1 MPYYKYKAVNNDGVV
16 VRGTIEALDLE
27 AAEQSSVMTPLHILN
42 IKETSGSL
50 TVFLNRFRARQVQR
64 EALVEFANNLA
75 VMLRAGIPIVVAL
88 NDLADSA
95 EDPYL
100 KVVISRVRS
109 DISMGS
115 SFAAAVAIHPQIFPA
130 MFIRLVSV
138 GEETGNLDGS
148 LQEAAEHIQ
157 RVADL
162 SSALK
167 QAMIYPLFAF
177 VTTLGSLI
185 FWLVYVLPKIISL
198 FKEMGV
204 KIPAI
209 PRFLI
214 LMSAVTRQY
223 WLLLVILPFLLFF
236 CIRLVRRSERG
247 EYLLDQAMLKLPV
260 LQLILV
266 NKSLGIFTEQMRI
279 LIKSGLTID
288 RCFDLAGGVVGNRVY
303 KDAIGR
309 VKQEVLAGATISEAM
324 AIQQV
329 FPPMLL
335 RMVHVGEMSGT
346 LDEQFAFL
354 AAYYVKRLN
363 EVSQRLGKMLEPIMI
378 IFLGIM
384 FAVIILGLLLPIY
397 DLISHIG
404 RM

>member
-1 MPYYKYKAVNNDGVV
+1 MCI
-16 VRGTIEALDLE
+16 R
-27 AAEQSSVMTPLHILN
+27 
-42 IKETSGSL
+42 
-50 TVFLNRFRARQVQR
+50 
-64 EALVEFANNLA
+64 
-75 VMLRAGIPIVVAL
+75 
-88 NDLADSA
+88 DS
-95 EDPYL
+95 
-100 KVVISRVRS
+100 
-109 DISMGS
+109 ISMGS
-115 SFAAAVAIHPQIFPA
+115 SFGAAVAKHPQVFPA

-148 LQEAAEHIQ
+148 LEEAAIHIQ

-162 SSALK
+162 SSAMK
-167 QAMIYPLFAF
+167 QAMIYPMFAF

-185 FWLVYVLPKIISL
+185 FWLVYVLPKMTSL

-209 PRFLI
+209 TRFLI
-214 LMSAVTRQY
+214 LMSTFTRQY
-223 WLLLVILPFLLFF
+223 WLLLVIMPFLLFF
-236 CIRLVRRSERG
+236 GIRLVRRSERG
-247 EYLLDQAMLKLPV
+247 EYLLDKAMLKIPV

-266 NKSLGIFTEQMRI
+266 NKALGIFTEQMRI

-309 VKQEVLAGATISEAM
+309 VKQEVLAGATISESM

-346 LDEQFAFL
+346 LEEQFAFL

-363 EVSQRLGKMLEPIMI
+363 EVSARLGKMLEPIMI

-397 DLISHIG
+397 DLISNIG

>member
-1 MPYYKYKAVNNDGVV
+1 MPYYQYKALNNDGVV
-16 VRGTIEALDLE
+16 VRGTIEAIDQE
-27 AAEQSSVMTPLHILN
+27 AAEQSSVVTPLHILS
-42 IKETSGSL
+42 IKETNGSL
-50 TVFLNRFRARQVQR
+50 AIYLKRFRARQVKR

-75 VMLRAGIPIVVAL
+75 VMLRAGIPIVGAL
-88 NDLADSA
+88 SDLADSA
-95 EDPYL
+95 EDPYFFEVTSQI
-100 KVVISRVRS
+100 KS
-109 DISMGS
+109 DIAMGS
-115 SFAAAVAIHPQIFPA
+115 SLAAAVTKHPQIFPA

-148 LQEAAEHIQ
+148 LEEAAVHVQ

-162 SSALK
+162 SSAMK

-185 FWLVYVLPKIISL
+185 FWLVYVLPKITSL

-209 PRFLI
+209 TRFLI
-214 LMSAVTRQY
+214 MLSAFTRHY

-236 CIRLVRRSERG
+236 GIRLVRRSERG

-288 RCFDLAGGVVGNRVY
+288 RCFDLAGGVAGNRVY
-303 KDAIGR
+303 QDAIGR
-309 VKQEVLAGATISEAM
+309 VKQEVLAGATISESM
-324 AIQQV
+324 ALQGV

-335 RMVHVGEMSGT
+335 RMVHVGETSGT

-363 EVSQRLGKMLEPIMI
+363 EVSQRLGKLLEPIMI

-397 DLISHIG
+397 DLISNIG

>member
-1 MPYYKYKAVNNDGVV
+1 MPYYQYKALNNDGAV
-16 VRGTIEALDLE
+16 VRGTLEALDLE
-27 AAEQSSVMTPLHILN
+27 AAEQSSVMTPLHILS
-42 IKETSGSL
+42 IKETSGTLIALRNS
-50 TVFLNRFRARQVQR
+50 FRARQVKR
-64 EALVEFANNLA
+64 EQLVEFANNLA
-75 VMLRAGIPIVVAL
+75 VMLRAGIPIVGAL
-88 NDLADSA
+88 NDLAESA

-100 KVVISRVRS
+100 LEVIGQVRS

-115 SFAAAVAIHPQIFPA
+115 SFGAAVSKHPQVFPA

-148 LQEAAEHIQ
+148 LEEAAVHIQ
-157 RVADL
+157 RVEDL
-162 SSALK
+162 TSAMK
-167 QAMIYPLFAF
+167 QAMIYPMFAF

-185 FWLVYVLPKIISL
+185 FWLVYVLPKMTSL

-209 PRFLI
+209 TRFLI
-214 LMSAVTRQY
+214 LMSSFTRQY
-223 WLLLVILPFLLFF
+223 WLLLLILPFLLFF
-236 CIRLVRRSERG
+236 GIRLVRRSERG
-247 EYLLDQAMLKLPV
+247 EYLLDQSMLKLPV
-260 LQLILV
+260 LQLILI

-303 KDAIGR
+303 QDAIGR
-309 VKQEVLAGATISEAM
+309 VKQEVLAGATISESMAM
-324 AIQQV
+324 QKV

-363 EVSQRLGKMLEPIMI
+363 EVSERLGKMLEPIMI

-397 DLISHIG
+397 DLISNIG

>member
-185 FWLVYVLPKIISL
+185 FWLVYVLPKITSL

-209 PRFLI
+209 TRFLI

-236 CIRLVRRSERG
+236 GIRLVRRSERG

>member
-1 MPYYKYKAVNNDGVV
+1 MPYYQYKAVNNDGVMV
-16 VRGTIEALDLE
+16 QGTVEALDLE
-27 AAEQSSVMTPLHILN
+27 SAEQSSVMTPLHILS
-42 IKETSGSL
+42 IKETNGTLIALRNS
-50 TVFLNRFRARQVQR
+50 FRARQVKR
-64 EALVEFANNLA
+64 EQLVEFANNLA
-75 VMLRAGIPIVVAL
+75 VMLRAGIPIVGAL

-100 KVVISRVRS
+100 LEVIGQVRS

-115 SFAAAVAIHPQIFPA
+115 SFGAAVSKHPQVFPA

-148 LQEAAEHIQ
+148 LEEAAIHIQ

-162 SSALK
+162 SSAMK
-167 QAMIYPLFAF
+167 QAMIYPMFAF

-185 FWLVYVLPKIISL
+185 FWLVYVLPKITSL

-209 PRFLI
+209 TRFLI
-214 LMSAVTRQY
+214 LMSAFTRNY
-223 WLLLVILPFLLFF
+223 WLLLVILPFLLVFG
-236 CIRLVRRSERG
+236 IRLVRRSERG
-247 EYLLDQAMLKLPV
+247 ELLLDRAMLKLPV

-309 VKQEVLAGATISEAM
+309 VKQEVLAGATISESMAM
-324 AIQQV
+324 QKV

-346 LDEQFAFL
+346 LEEQFAFL

-363 EVSQRLGKMLEPIMI
+363 EVSERLGKMLEPIMI

-397 DLISHIG
+397 DLISNIG